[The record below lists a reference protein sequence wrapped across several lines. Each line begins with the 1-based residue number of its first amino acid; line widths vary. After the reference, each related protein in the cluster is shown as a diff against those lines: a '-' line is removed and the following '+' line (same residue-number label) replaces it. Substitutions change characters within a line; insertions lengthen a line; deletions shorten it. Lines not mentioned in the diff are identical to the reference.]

1 MKPSATSLEAISDI
15 KAVTSM
21 GDLRRIVGNS
31 LLALARKEISAT
43 DVIAMG
49 KGLESISNSI
59 NAEIKLARAKIELRD
74 TGGAS
79 GGPGWAVGRRQIDRG
94 ATAVPVL
101 RSVERQ
107 NFDRWA

>member
-1 MKPSATSLEAISDI
+1 MKPSPTSLDAISDI

-74 TGGAS
+74 TGGDLGKVAHL
-79 GGPGWAVGRRQIDRG
+79 GQTLIGHAAEAV
-94 ATAVPVL
+94 A
-101 RSVERQ
+101 
-107 NFDRWA
+107 